1 MANKANVYV
10 KYSVLVE
17 YRNADLDE
25 YDVPDLPDP
34 TVTNNLIRSARID
47 FDGFE
52 PGRESVT
59 ILEVEPE
66 TEDIH
71 HIEEPD
77 DRPDVM
83 PEGGAY

>member
-1 MANKANVYV
+1 MADKANVYV

-17 YRNADLDE
+17 YTNVDLCE
-25 YDVPDLPDP
+25 YGVPDLPDP

-52 PGRESVT
+52 PGRESVK

-66 TEDIH
+66 EEDIYH
-71 HIEEPD
+71 LDEED
-77 DRPDVM
+77 DRPTTM

>member
-1 MANKANVYV
+1 MANKANVYI

-17 YRNADLDE
+17 YINVDLDE
-25 YDVPDLPDP
+25 YDSPDLPDP
-34 TVTNNLIRSARID
+34 NVTNNLVQSARVD
-47 FDGFE
+47 FE
-52 PGRESVT
+52 SLETGRDAVK

-66 TEDIH
+66 SEDIY

>member
-1 MANKANVYV
+1 MKANVYM
-10 KYSVLVE
+10 KYTVLVE
-17 YRNADLDE
+17 YRNVNLDE
-25 YDVPDLPDP
+25 YDMPDLPDP
-34 TVTNNLIRSARID
+34 TVTNELIRSARVD

-59 ILEVEPE
+59 VVEVEPE
-66 TEDIH
+66 TVEID

-77 DRPDVM
+77 DRPATM